1 MNPFIPHLLQIGTLA
16 GVPIFFTL
24 LAVLTR
30 RHNARGISA
39 AKYAQLTEYIDSPAQ
54 TNDLFSKTC
63 SPRTQNRILTYIRAR
78 LRSNRNLALLALALA
93 TLTALATLAPDFPPF
108 LWSGPYLAL
117 ALAVAAIP
125 FANVWMRWKD
135 VQARALSEISRR

>member
-24 LAVLTR
+24 LATLTR
-30 RHNARGISA
+30 HHNARGISA
-39 AKYAQLTEYIDSPAQ
+39 AKHAQLTKYINSPAQ
-54 TNDLFSKTC
+54 ANDLFSRTC
-63 SPRTQNRILTYIRAR
+63 SPRTQTRILAFIRAR
-78 LRSNRNLALLALALA
+78 LRSSRNLAILALTLA
-93 TLTALATLAPDFPPF
+93 ALTALATLTLRFPPF
-108 LWSGPYLAL
+108 IWSGPYLAL

-135 VQARALSEISRR
+135 IYLRALSEISRR